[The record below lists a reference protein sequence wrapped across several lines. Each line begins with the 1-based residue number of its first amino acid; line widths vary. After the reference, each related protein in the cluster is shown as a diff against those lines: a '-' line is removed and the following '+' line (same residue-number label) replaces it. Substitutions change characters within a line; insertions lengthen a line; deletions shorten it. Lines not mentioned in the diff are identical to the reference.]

1 MASITSAINTEKWG
15 KETEKH
21 FGAIYDGVWDRDM
34 YVDDIPWENGR
45 FRELLENYS
54 KIPPSEV
61 EAEIS
66 RIRDKAWNVA
76 KYPCIGFFAYL
87 RLNEFDDSEPEM
99 HKAVERLKAPG
110 SKDAFLE
117 IGGFICH
124 TIRWLT
130 YIGVDSERLYGTDLH
145 DEFLELGYK
154 QFRDRSTSKATFV
167 AGDILLPDEEYAASP
182 LAQTFNGKMSV
193 IHASN
198 FFHLFS
204 WESQLVI
211 CERIVRFFKP
221 GLGAA
226 GDPAVLFGYH
236 RCSDSPGETDK
247 FRIYLHSEATF
258 QSLWDEVGKRTATSW
273 KVTMEPLPIPILT
286 SHVFGREAKAMRYVV
301 RQVVVG

>member
-1 MASITSAINTEKWG
+1 MASITAAVNTERWG

-21 FGAIYDGVWDRDM
+21 LGADEDGAWDRDM
-34 YVDDIPWENGR
+34 YVDVIPWENGR

-54 KIPPSEV
+54 KIPPCEV

-66 RIRDKAWNVA
+66 RIRSKAWEIA
-76 KYPCIGFFAYL
+76 KYPCVGSFTYL
-87 RLNEFDDSEPEM
+87 RLNEFGDSEPEM
-99 HKAVERLKAPG
+99 HEAVERLTAPG
-110 SKDAFLE
+110 SKDTFLE
-117 IGGFICH
+117 IGGFICQ

-130 YIGVDSERLYGTDLH
+130 YIGVDSARLYGTDLH
-145 DEFLELGYK
+145 AEFLELGYE

-167 AGDILLPDEEYAASP
+167 AGDILLPDEQYAASP
-182 LAQTFNGKMSV
+182 LAQTLNGKISV

-221 GLGAA
+221 DLGTANS
-226 GDPAVLFGYH
+226 PAVLFGRH
-236 RCSDSPGETDK
+236 IGSDDPAETDR
-247 FRIYLHSEATF
+247 FRIFLHGEATF

-273 KVTMEPLPIPILT
+273 KVSMEPLPIPRPKP
-286 SHVFGREAKAMRYVV
+286 HVFGKEARAMRYIVK
-301 RQVVVG
+301 QVVG